1 MKISGKRGAVFSRP
15 CFGILLYL
23 GVAVITALSPVSST
37 FGQCI
42 DEPPGDL
49 NYDCTVD
56 MVDFSII
63 AMNWLAD
70 YSSDPNYY
78 PTNVIFVSESDPC
91 AGDLSGCGRDINSP
105 CESIGKGIEEAVANG
120 RTEVYVADGFYK
132 ETITLVNWISIRG
145 GYDPCTWA
153 SRLDT
158 TNTIIMGDSLS
169 LHKKTIIADDINS
182 PTVVEGFVIYGENNY
197 RPGAN
202 SYVVWVKDS
211 PGLSILSNWIVAGDG
226 ADGETGTNGTD
237 GLNGVSGNP
246 GQDAKDTSY
255 DCYEDCNGTG
265 ENPGGAGGQ
274 HGCGGLNVRGGN
286 GATAPCPDWDESA
299 NWCTTCSS
307 EDQAAGNLPN
317 GQDGPNGGGAGGTGG
332 YDAFLDYFC
341 TNTLFG
347 SSDCYCHLPSSGPTT
362 AGNGGDGSDGSNGG
376 GGSGGSNP
384 AGIVVSNEW
393 IGHFGSNG
401 SDATHGRGGGG
412 GGAGGGV
419 ETYYNVSCSSDGAS
433 DVGGSGGGGGSG
445 GCGGTGGHGGCAG
458 GGSFGIFIVFTT
470 TPVDVPAIED
480 NDIILGNGGGGG
492 SGGNGGVRGAG
503 GSGSNGG
510 AGGTPGSDCWCAEA
524 GGAGGAGG
532 DGGHG
537 GGGGGSCGGVAYGIY
552 ASGQGATPLNY
563 CEISAN
569 NEFFG
574 GAAGQGGSG
583 GLSFGSSGGDGLAG
597 YLGNCNF

>member
-1 MKISGKRGAVFSRP
+1 MKISGKRGAAFSRP
-15 CFGILLYL
+15 CFGILLSL

-78 PTNVIFVSESDPC
+78 PTNVIFVSKSDPC

-105 CESIGKGIEEAVANG
+105 CESIGKGIEEAVASG

-132 ETITLVNWISIRG
+132 ETITLVNGISIRG
-145 GYDPCTWA
+145 GYDPCTWG
-153 SRLDT
+153 SHLDT

-169 LHKKTIIADDINS
+169 LHKKTIIAEDINS

-197 RPGAN
+197 QPGAN

-226 ADGETGTNGTD
+226 ADGQPGTDGTD

-246 GQDAKDTSY
+246 GLDAKDTSY

-265 ENPGGAGGQ
+265 ESPGGAGGQ
-274 HGCGGLNVRGGN
+274 RSCDGLNVSGGN
-286 GATAPCPDWDESA
+286 GATAQCPDFDEGQ
-299 NWCTTCSS
+299 NNCTECAEYPYTETPPPSG
-307 EDQAAGNLPN
+307 QN
-317 GQDGPNGGGAGGTGG
+317 GQNGGGAGGISGFDAYLDG
-332 YDAFLDYFC
+332 YC
-341 TNTLFG
+341 MG
-347 SSDCYCHLPSSGPTT
+347 DCSCNMPAEGMQ
-362 AGNGGDGSDGSNGG
+362 AGNGSDGSDGSHGV
-376 GGSGGSNP
+376 GGSGGSSP
-384 AGIVVSNEW
+384 AGTVASNEW
-393 IGHFGSNG
+393 VGYFGSNG
-401 SDATHGRGGGG
+401 TDATHGSGGGG

-419 ETYYNVSCSSDGAS
+419 ETFDDPGCTSDGAS

-445 GCGGTGGHGGCAG
+445 GCGGTGGYGSGAG
-458 GGSFGIFIVFTT
+458 GGSFGIFIVFST

-503 GSGSNGG
+503 GDGAGGG
-510 AGGTPGSDCWCAEA
+510 AGGTPGSDYWCAQ
-524 GGAGGAGG
+524 AGGAGG
-532 DGGHG
+532 DGGDGGDG
-537 GGGGGSCGGVAYGIY
+537 GGGGGGCGGVAYGIY
-552 ASGQGATPLNY
+552 AWGQGGTPLNY

-569 NEFFG
+569 NEFFS

-583 GLSFGSSGGDGLAG
+583 GLSIGSSGGDGSAG